1 MVDASACS
9 PKVVEVDGDET
20 LQDGRAYL
28 VISKTRI
35 EDYAEKRSVATVIVV
50 CRCVKRRVL
59 GLE

>member
-9 PKVVEVDGDET
+9 PQVVEVDGGES
-20 LQDGRAYL
+20 LQDGCAYF
-28 VISKTRI
+28 VIFETCI
-35 EDYAEKRSVATVIVV
+35 EDYVEKGSVATAIVV